1 MRVAAC
7 GLPALLAGAAVI
19 FVSCADNPSG
29 PSSLPP
35 SLPSELH
42 MVVPSEIEPGEA
54 VQVRLTR
61 RRGDRVIEDVT
72 DHASWASAN
81 TSVLALT
88 PTALATG
95 VKPGESTIS
104 AAYGGR
110 TATAQVLVLPRGTYR
125 LVGVIRDSEGG
136 ALSGATI
143 TALSGDASGQTA
155 RSRADGGYAVY
166 GLKGPVRIG
175 LSRPGYLGTEH
186 DLDVVGHMT
195 QNFSMTLDGPPTT
208 FNGRYNLTIS
218 AANGC
223 PSGFP
228 SDAARRTYTAELRQQ
243 ELSIAVTLHDRDF
256 LRHTDVINQTRGERF
271 GGYAAPDGRSAWFII
286 GDDFY
291 YPSPGA
297 YGIAERF
304 GDTAL
309 LIEASGTG
317 RGTTNHIEGTLA
329 GSIYIAGSTTPP
341 FEPITAEC
349 SGLRFELTKQ

>member
-1 MRVAAC
+1 MRTAVC
-7 GLPALLAGAAVI
+7 VFPALLAGAAAM

-35 SLPSELH
+35 ALTAELH
-42 MVVPSEIEPGEA
+42 MSVPSEIEPGEV
-54 VQVRLTR
+54 VQVRLTL
-61 RRGDRVIEDVT
+61 RRGDRAVEDVT
-72 DHASWASAN
+72 DRASWASGD

-95 VKPGESTIS
+95 VKPGESRIS
-104 AAYGGR
+104 AAYEGR
-110 TATAQVLVLPRGTYR
+110 TASAQVLVLPRGTYR
-125 LVGVIRDSEGG
+125 LVGVIRDAEG
-136 ALSGATI
+136 AVLSGVTI

-166 GLKGPVRIG
+166 GLKGLVRIG
-175 LSRPGYLGTEH
+175 LSRPGYFGAEH
-186 DLDVVGHMT
+186 EVDVVGHMT
-195 QNFSMTLDGPPTT
+195 QNFSMTLDGPPTK

-228 SDAARRTYTAELRQQ
+228 SDAARRTYTAELSQQ
-243 ELSIAVTLHDRDF
+243 AEGIMVTLHDRDF
-256 LRHTDVINQTRGERF
+256 LPHTDVANQTRGDRF
-271 GGYAAPDGRSAWFII
+271 WGYAAPDGRSAWFII

-317 RGTTNHIEGTLA
+317 RGTTDRIEGTLA
-329 GSIYIAGSTTPP
+329 GSIYIGGSTTPP
-341 FEPITAEC
+341 FEPIRAEC